1 MNIHVA
7 QRVISIAKAHA
18 RFLTFVFKIDGYYR
32 HELWKDYKNSE
43 YTGTLLK
50 HGTDRN
56 ENFRNN
62 KKIILKTA
70 IKSFESR
77 GFFWICRLTAN
88 KQYFNL
94 GLTSIKNIPE

>member
-43 YTGTLLK
+43 YTGN
-50 HGTDRN
+50 RN
-56 ENFRNN
+56 FTKTRNGPERKFR
-62 KKIILKTA
+62 K
-70 IKSFESR
+70 
-77 GFFWICRLTAN
+77 
-88 KQYFNL
+88 
-94 GLTSIKNIPE
+94 